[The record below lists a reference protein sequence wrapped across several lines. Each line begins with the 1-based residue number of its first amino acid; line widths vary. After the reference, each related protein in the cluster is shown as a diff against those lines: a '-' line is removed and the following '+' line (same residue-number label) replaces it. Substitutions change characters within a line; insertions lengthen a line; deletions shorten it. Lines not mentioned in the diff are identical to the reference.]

1 MSVIPAISTVEPGG
15 VLRYRGHDVGELVR
29 TRPYGEVW
37 TLLVDGTLHGQPLP
51 PAESFPLPVRTGD
64 HRVDLQAALAAL
76 APVWGFLPITDVDGV
91 RLRSDLARA
100 CSMAYSFLAQSARSA
115 DLPSIGRREIVGA
128 GGLAER
134 FLMTWRGE
142 VSEGDARAL
151 NACWVALAEHGLA
164 TSTRAARLIA
174 GTGADAAACL
184 SGAVAASSGPIGG
197 GATARSLGL
206 IEAAEHRG
214 DARAAVRAAFEA
226 GTLFGFGNSGYT
238 GADPRVTALRRVAT
252 DLGVRRLEVATAVA
266 EAARAEYA
274 DRDLPVPV
282 DRGDQVMFW
291 SALLFDHARVPAR
304 MFTAMFAC
312 ARLAGWSAHVA
323 QVHEHR
329 TAPGPG
335 MIGT

>member
-1 MSVIPAISTVEPGG
+1 MSVIPPISTVDPAAG
-15 VLRYRGHDVGELVR
+15 LRYRGLDVGDLVR
-29 TRPYGEVW
+29 THPYGQVW
-37 TLLVDGTLHGQPLP
+37 ALLVDGTLDGAALA

-76 APVWGFLPITDVDGV
+76 APVWGFLPLTDVDGA
-91 RLRSDLARA
+91 RLRTDLARA
-100 CSMAYSFLAQSARSA
+100 SAMAFSFLAQSARSV

-134 FLMTWRGE
+134 FLMTWHGE
-142 VSEGDARAL
+142 VPEQEATAI

-174 GTGADAAACL
+174 DTGADAAACL
-184 SGAVAASSGPIGG
+184 SGAVAASSGPTGG

-206 IEAAEHRG
+206 IDAAEDLG

-226 GTLFGFGNSGYT
+226 DTLFGFGSSGYT
-238 GADPRVTALRRVAT
+238 GADPRVTALRQVAA
-252 DLGVRRLEVATAVA
+252 DLNIERLEVATAVA

-274 DRDLPVPV
+274 DRGLPLPA
-282 DRGDQVMFW
+282 DRGDHVMFW
-291 SALLFDHARVPAR
+291 AGVLLDSARVPAR

-312 ARLAGWSAHVA
+312 ARLAGWSAHIT
-323 QVHEHR
+323 QVHQER
-329 TAPGPG
+329 RAANG
-335 MIGT
+335 